1 MRLTWQTLAEGSE
14 IFASAANIPE
24 TANILFPAYHAAGNF
39 SRVSRRYPDERRKTK
54 TCALSLAIRN
64 HEVLN
69 NFENK
74 RGALIFF
81 LKYVV
86 VRVQDASHAHQ
97 REMTRKRMLIIIVT
111 RERDERCRYRFET
124 PAEVIKTRDAIF
136 LSLSFPSFIPS
147 RAKRETPSHSFRYAA
162 ATLVSIINTSRQKPT
177 PLLISLRGTACFHRR
192 TGD

>member
-86 VRVQDASHAHQ
+86 VRVQDASHAHR

-111 RERDERCRYRFET
+111 RERDERCRYRFERS
-124 PAEVIKTRDAIF
+124 AEVIKTRDAIF
-136 LSLSFPSFIPS
+136 LSFHPLS
-147 RAKRETPSHSFRYAA
+147 REERNTFRLLPPRGCNARLNNKYPTSKTDPTSH
-162 ATLVSIINTSRQKPT
+162 
-177 PLLISLRGTACFHRR
+177 
-192 TGD
+192 